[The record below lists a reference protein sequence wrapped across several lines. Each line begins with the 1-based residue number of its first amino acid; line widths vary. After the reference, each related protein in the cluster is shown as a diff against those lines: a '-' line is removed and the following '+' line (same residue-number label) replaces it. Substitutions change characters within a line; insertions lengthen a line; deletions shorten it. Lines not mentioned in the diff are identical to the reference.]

1 MAVLSRS
8 QRNKLTSSSFAL
20 PGKRSFPIQD
30 KIHAEKALELV
41 GRSVRA
47 GNTTPAQAST
57 VRRKAKAE
65 LHEAGGAI
73 RG

>member
-1 MAVLSRS
+1 MAKLSTT

-20 PGKRSFPIQD
+20 PGKRSFPIPD
-30 KIHAEKALELV
+30 KIHAEKALQLV

-47 GNTTPAQAST
+47 GNTTPAQAAT
-57 VRRKAKAE
+57 VRRKASAK
-65 LHEAGGAI
+65 LHEAGAAI